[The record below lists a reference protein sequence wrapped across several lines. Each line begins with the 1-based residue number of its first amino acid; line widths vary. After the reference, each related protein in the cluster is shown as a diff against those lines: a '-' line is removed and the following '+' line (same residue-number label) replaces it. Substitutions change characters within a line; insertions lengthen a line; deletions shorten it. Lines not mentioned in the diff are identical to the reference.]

1 MTAITRKWLSIEESA
16 TYVGLSTKT
25 IRRRISSGDLKAS
38 RTGRVYRIHVDALD
52 AMLQPVQVAR

>member
-1 MTAITRKWLSIEESA
+1 MTAIIRKWLSIEEAA

-52 AMLQPVQVAR
+52 AMLQPVQAVR